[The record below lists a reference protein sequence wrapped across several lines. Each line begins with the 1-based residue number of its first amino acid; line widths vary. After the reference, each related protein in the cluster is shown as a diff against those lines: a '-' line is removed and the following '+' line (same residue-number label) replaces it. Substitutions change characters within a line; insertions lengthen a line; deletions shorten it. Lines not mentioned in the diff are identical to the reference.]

1 MDDGETA
8 VGGSPG
14 DTVVDRGQDGSNFC
28 KVRWQQVADGVEVR
42 PAKEGE
48 ADEKILG
55 GVAEGEDREVKEGRG
70 VRVGHGV
77 TVVREVGEV
86 HVERVGHGVIVVHVV
101 KANDRLNNHDCVGRQ
116 HRDELELGA

>member
-14 DTVVDRGQDGSNFC
+14 DIVVQRGQDGSNFY
-28 KVRWQQVADGVEVR
+28 KVLWEVEDGVEVR
-42 PAKEGE
+42 LAEEGE
-48 ADEKILG
+48 ADEKTLD
-55 GVAEGEDREVKEGRG
+55 GVTEGEDREVKVVRE

-77 TVVREVGEV
+77 MVVREVKEA

-101 KANDRLNNHDCVGRQ
+101 KANDRLNNHDCVEHQ
-116 HRDELELGA
+116 HRDELE